1 MTPGPRKRVAV
12 AERWRSFAAASAVVG
27 RRQASGPRWGR
38 DRIPKDADG
47 RNTRLSASR
56 RPDLFEHDREKW
68 HPVFRKDHAPLK
80 AERDLEAAGIHRR
93 RLMTGSG
100 SASCASYLQNSD
112 AQASRERFCLSHL
125 S

>member
-1 MTPGPRKRVAV
+1 
-12 AERWRSFAAASAVVG
+12 VVG
-27 RRQASGPRWGR
+27 RRQASALRSAR

-93 RLMTGSG
+93 RLMTGSRF
-100 SASCASYLQNSD
+100 ASCAS
-112 AQASRERFCLSHL
+112 
-125 S
+125 